1 MKSVKTRKVMN
12 VETGLANYSLIRK
25 SENENTL
32 IVKWKDKLSEVKKEC
47 RAYGKRGSSAEPK
60 ITVL

>member
-1 MKSVKTRKVMN
+1 MKSVKTRKVMTG
-12 VETGLANYSLIRK
+12 ETGLANYSLIK
-25 SENENTL
+25 SENRNML